1 MSHLTPKNGDHQ
13 IVANFNPK
21 DRIIECKIVYYGPG
35 RGGKTTNLEYIF
47 KAFNKNT
54 TAEMVSI
61 NTKGDRTLFFDFLPM
76 GLGKIR
82 GCDVKVQL
90 YTVPGQTRYSS
101 TRKLV
106 LKGVD
111 GVVFVADS
119 LKIRQKANLLSLKD
133 LQQNLAQQ
141 NMSIFKIPLIL
152 QYNKRDLG
160 KEGIPLVPLEILNRD
175 LNSKLKVP
183 SFPASALKGSG
194 VGTSLKQCLLLTLRQ
209 LQRELKWTK

>member
-1 MSHLTPKNGDHQ
+1 MTGLARR
-13 IVANFNPK
+13 IFLRIMAIFNAK
-21 DRIIECKIVYYGPG
+21 DRIIECKLVYYGPG

-54 TAEMVSI
+54 SAEMVSI
-61 NTKGDRTLFFDFLPM
+61 NTMGDRTLFFDFLPI

-82 GCDVKVQL
+82 GCEVKIQL
-90 YTVPGQTRYSS
+90 YTVPGQARYRS
-101 TRKLV
+101 TRKMV

-119 LKIRQKANLLSLKD
+119 LEVRRKANMLSLKD
-133 LQQNLAQQ
+133 LAENLKDESKSVFQ
-141 NMSIFKIPLIL
+141 IPLVL

-160 KEGIPLVPLEILNRD
+160 EQGIPLLPVDLMNQD

-183 SFPASALKGSG
+183 YFEASALKGSG
-194 VGTSLKQCLLLTLRQ
+194 VGTTLKQALLLTLRQ
-209 LQRELKWTK
+209 LQKELDWTK